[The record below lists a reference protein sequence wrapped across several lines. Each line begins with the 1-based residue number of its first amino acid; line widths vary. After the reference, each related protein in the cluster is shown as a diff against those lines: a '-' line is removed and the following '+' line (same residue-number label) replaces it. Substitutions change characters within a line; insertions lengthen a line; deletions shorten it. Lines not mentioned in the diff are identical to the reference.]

1 MKRLYPLKFTPIIS
15 DKIWGGSKLRDL
27 LNKKDAGNTAGES
40 WEISSVEGNISVV
53 SEGFLKGN
61 NIQELI
67 EVYMGDLIGDKNYEK
82 FGTQFPLLIKFID
95 ANDDLSIQVHP
106 DDETALKRH
115 NSYGKTEMW
124 YVVQAEKGTKII
136 SSFKP
141 GIGQDEYLHHLKN
154 NNLEDILNEEK
165 TKQGD
170 VFFIPAG
177 RVHALYAGLLIAEI
191 QQTSDITYRIYDFNR
206 KDKNGNTRELHT
218 DQALDVIDFKLYND
232 YTTPYEKKSN
242 KTVDLINC
250 QYFTTNLIQ
259 FDSSVEKDFNF
270 IDSFVVYIC
279 ISGKVLIKY
288 SETEKI
294 TINYGETVLIPAEI
308 KNLELIPVYES
319 RLLEVYLKDIN

>member
-1 MKRLYPLKFTPIIS
+1 MNSLYPLKFTPIIS
-15 DKIWGGSKLRDL
+15 DKIWGGSKLKNI
-27 LNKKDAGNTAGES
+27 LNKKEAGNKAGES

-67 EVYMGDLIGDKNYEK
+67 GIYMGDLVGDKTFEK
-82 FGTQFPLLIKFID
+82 FGTQFPLLVKFID

-106 DDETALKRH
+106 DDNTALKRH

-124 YVVQAEKGTKII
+124 YVVQADNGTKLI

-154 NNLEDILNEEK
+154 NSLEEILNEEK
-165 TKQGD
+165 TKEGD

-177 RVHALYAGLLIAEI
+177 RVHAIGAGIIIAEV

-218 DQALDVIDFKLYND
+218 DLAIDVIDFKTYSD
-232 YTTPYEKKSN
+232 YSTPYEKKSN
-242 KTVDLINC
+242 KTVDLVSC
-250 QYFTTNLIQ
+250 QYFTTNLIW
-259 FDSSVEKDFNF
+259 FDRAVEKDYNF
-270 IDSFVVYIC
+270 IDSFVIYMC

-288 SETEKI
+288 SETEEI
-294 TINYGETVLIPAEI
+294 TLNYGETVLIPAEI
-308 KNLELIPVYES
+308 KKLELIPINES
-319 RLLEVYLKDIN
+319 RLLEIYIRED